1 MKKLFTFLMLFI
13 LASCNTNPNQAS
25 TQQAQGVA
33 TVDNI
38 YNVETAQSQITWT
51 GREVSTSYHYGTL
64 DFVSGNFEI
73 SNGAIV
79 NGEFIV
85 DMTSI
90 NNQDM
95 EGDSKARLEGHLK
108 SDDFFSV
115 ESYPTAAISIN
126 SSELISDGK
135 WNVSADLSIKG
146 FTHPVNFEMIS
157 SEDGWSANLV
167 FDRSKYDVRFR
178 SGSFFENLGDK
189 LIYDDIELS
198 INLTTL

>member
-1 MKKLFTFLMLFI
+1 MLTV

-33 TVDNI
+33 TADNI
-38 YNVETAQSQITWT
+38 YNIETSQSQITWT
-51 GREVSTSYHYGTL
+51 GREVSTSSHYGTL

>member
-1 MKKLFTFLMLFI
+1 MLVI

-25 TQQAQGVA
+25 TNQAQGVA
-33 TVDNI
+33 TADNI
-38 YNVETAQSQITWT
+38 YNIETAQSQITWT

-189 LIYDDIELS
+189 LIYDDIELT

>member
-1 MKKLFTFLMLFI
+1 MKKLFTFLMLI
-13 LASCNTNPNQAS
+13 VLASCNTNPNQS
-25 TQQAQGVA
+25 SNQQAQGVA
-33 TVDNI
+33 TADNI
-38 YNVETAQSQITWT
+38 YNIDNTQSQITWT
-51 GREVSTSYHYGTL
+51 GREVSTSSHYGTL

-115 ESYPTAAISIN
+115 ESYPTASISIN

>member
-1 MKKLFTFLMLFI
+1 MLTV

-25 TQQAQGVA
+25 KQQAQGVA
-33 TVDNI
+33 TADNI
-38 YNVETAQSQITWT
+38 YNIETAQSQITWT

>member
-1 MKKLFTFLMLFI
+1 MLVI

-25 TQQAQGVA
+25 TNQAQGVA
-33 TVDNI
+33 TADNI
-38 YNVETAQSQITWT
+38 YNIETAQSQITWT

>member
-1 MKKLFTFLMLFI
+1 MLI
-13 LASCNTNPNQAS
+13 VLASCNTNPNQS
-25 TQQAQGVA
+25 SNQQAQGVA
-33 TVDNI
+33 TADNI
-38 YNVETAQSQITWT
+38 YNIETAQSQITWT

>member
-1 MKKLFTFLMLFI
+1 MKKLFTFLMLI
-13 LASCNTNPNQAS
+13 VIASCNTNPNQTS
-25 TQQAQGVA
+25 NQQAQGVA
-33 TVDNI
+33 TADNV
-38 YNVETAQSQITWT
+38 YNIDNTQSQITWT

-115 ESYPTAAISIN
+115 ESYPTASISIN

>member
-1 MKKLFTFLMLFI
+1 M
-13 LASCNTNPNQAS
+13 S
-25 TQQAQGVA
+25 
-33 TVDNI
+33 
-38 YNVETAQSQITWT
+38 
-51 GREVSTSYHYGTL
+51 
-64 DFVSGNFEI
+64 
-73 SNGAIV
+73 IV

>member
-1 MKKLFTFLMLFI
+1 MLI
-13 LASCNTNPNQAS
+13 VLASCNTNPNQAS
-25 TQQAQGVA
+25 TEQSQGVA
-33 TVDNI
+33 TADNI
-38 YNVETAQSQITWT
+38 YNIETVQSQITWT

-95 EGDSKARLEGHLK
+95 EGDREARLEGHLI
-108 SDDFFSV
+108 SDDFISV

-198 INLTTL
+198 INLITL